1 MKKKAPNPKNNSKD
15 YPAILQKIKDSGL
28 RITQARKFLLK
39 MILVANRPFSAG
51 EIFQDLCKKHRNE
64 NFDQVTVYRSLAAFQ
79 ELGILGLC
87 EFGDGT
93 LRYEYRSIDG
103 HSHHHHIIC
112 NECKRVEP
120 IDFCVVSG
128 QEQLIAKLG
137 FSNVSHKL
145 EFFGV
150 CKKCAS

>member
-1 MKKKAPNPKNNSKD
+1 
-15 YPAILQKIKDSGL
+15 
-28 RITQARKFLLK
+28 
-39 MILVANRPFSAG
+39 VENRPFSAG

-120 IDFCVVSG
+120 IDFCVISG
-128 QEQLIAKLG
+128 QEQLIEKLG
-137 FSNVSHKL
+137 FSNISHKL